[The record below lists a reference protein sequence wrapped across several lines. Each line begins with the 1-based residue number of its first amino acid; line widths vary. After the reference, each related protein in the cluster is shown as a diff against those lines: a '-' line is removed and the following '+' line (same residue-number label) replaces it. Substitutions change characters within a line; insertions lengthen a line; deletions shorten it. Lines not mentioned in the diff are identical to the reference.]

1 MKILNMVLDCFI
13 YVPTT
18 TELSWPE
25 ISAMIEILTDSEP
38 HGIVK
43 FYIYGFILPILK
55 VIIDKNMAKRP

>member
-1 MKILNMVLDCFI
+1 MKILNMGLDCST
-13 YVPTT
+13 YVLTT
-18 TELSWPE
+18 TKMFWPE